1 MYINIYIFIY
11 LICVLRGRITENVCI
26 SHTSRRR
33 RINMEQSKY
42 TNAVSIAVSQMD
54 VRLIFSDSEPY
65 IDETGKVADGER
77 EEVAK
82 IVMSIPLAKRFNKIL
97 TDAIADYEAKNGP
110 IPEFK
115 DDMPDDGHE
124 S

>member
-1 MYINIYIFIY
+1 
-11 LICVLRGRITENVCI
+11 
-26 SHTSRRR
+26 
-33 RINMEQSKY
+33 MEQSKY

-97 TDAIADYEAKNGP
+97 TDAISGYEAKNGP